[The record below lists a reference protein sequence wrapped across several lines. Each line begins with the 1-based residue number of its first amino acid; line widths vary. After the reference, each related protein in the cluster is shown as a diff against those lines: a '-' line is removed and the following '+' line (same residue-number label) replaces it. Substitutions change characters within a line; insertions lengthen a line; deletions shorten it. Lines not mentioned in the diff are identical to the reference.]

1 MGNKEV
7 EEWAKV
13 KVARAMTSF
22 GSAVGWLGG
31 KEG

>member
-7 EEWAKV
+7 EEWVKV
-13 KVARAMTSF
+13 KVVCVMISF
-22 GSAVGWLGG
+22 GLVVGWLGG